1 MKNNLNA
8 FTAMCLLFLLLLASA
23 SITDGVLSEV
33 IYYSAFVLPTILGIL
48 CYNKLR
54 KEESAHD
61 REYPEAKN
69 ILSFNKNGARLL
81 LQVLFPTIALVMS
94 VSWICARVI
103 TAVSGVQ
110 PTVDVG
116 DNFLAAILIH
126 ACLPAVLE
134 EMLFRFM
141 PMRMLAR
148 HSARLTVVISSLYFA
163 LVHNSFFSMPYA
175 LLAGLIFI
183 TVDLLAESIWP
194 SVILHFCNNLLSVVW
209 IFFGARASV
218 AMIISILIAL
228 LSSISVIFIIINR
241 KRHIKRIKMLLSS
254 GDSYK
259 LGYTPLAV
267 VVPTVFFAISEL
279 IS

>member
-23 SITDGVLSEV
+23 SITEGVLSEV
-33 IYYSAFVLPTILGIL
+33 IYYSAFILPTILGIL
-48 CYNKLR
+48 CDNKLR

-61 REYPEAKN
+61 REYPEVKN
-69 ILSFNKNGARLL
+69 LFSFNKDGAMVL

-94 VSWICARVI
+94 VSWLSAKLIGAM
-103 TAVSGVQ
+103 SGVQ
-110 PTVDVG
+110 PTVDAG
-116 DNFLAAILIH
+116 DNFLFAILIH
-126 ACLPAVLE
+126 ACVPALLE

-183 TVDLLAESIWP
+183 TVDLLTESIWP
-194 SVILHFCNNLLSVVW
+194 SVILHFCNNAMSVVW
-209 IFFGARASV
+209 IFFGAQAKN
-218 AMIISILIAL
+218 AIIISISLAL
-228 LSSISVIFIIINR
+228 LSFISVIFIIMER
-241 KRHIKRIKMLLSS
+241 KRHISRIKTLLAS

-267 VVPTVFFAISEL
+267 IVPTVFFAISEL

>member
-48 CYNKLR
+48 CDNKLR

>member
-1 MKNNLNA
+1 MKNNLNT

-23 SITDGVLSEV
+23 SITDGVISEV

-48 CYNKLR
+48 CDNKLR
-54 KEESAHD
+54 KEENAHD

-94 VSWICARVI
+94 VSWLSASVI

-116 DNFLAAILIH
+116 DNLLAAILIH

-228 LSSISVIFIIINR
+228 LSFISVIFIIINR
-241 KRHIKRIKMLLSS
+241 KRHIQRIKTLLSS